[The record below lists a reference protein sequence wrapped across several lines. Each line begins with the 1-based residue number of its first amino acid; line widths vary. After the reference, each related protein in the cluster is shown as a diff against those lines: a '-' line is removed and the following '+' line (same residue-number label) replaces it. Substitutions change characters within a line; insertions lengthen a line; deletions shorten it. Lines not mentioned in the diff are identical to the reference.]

1 MYYFYSVL
9 CNIIR
14 HDCCCCCFWLIIQIM
29 YSPANRVWQTNETV
43 KRSWSDSDQLMMS
56 MSSLRSHVRFSVCV
70 CAKGKARLISCII
83 SACEQ
88 SIAGSRSVK
97 EISCT
102 TACHSTAAL
111 LQTGT
116 STSILTL
123 HRHFLSARY
132 LSGLSFSGEY
142 EQYDR
147 KKYWTERHVTRCGDD
162 GWGSFLFKK
171 LAGRGG
177 HDRVIRCASG
187 MAICL
192 PHKAASRAACRHAC
206 ILIGLIC
213 STIGRC
219 RLIKKCQKS
228 ADKSVDL

>member
-9 CNIIR
+9 CNRIR
-14 HDCCCCCFWLIIQIM
+14 HDCCCCWLIIQIM
-29 YSPANRVWQTNETV
+29 YSLANRVWQTNETV
-43 KRSWSDSDQLMMS
+43 KRSWSDSDQFWRWCLCPHWEVT
-56 MSSLRSHVRFSVCV
+56 RDSVCV
-70 CAKGKARLISCII
+70 CVQKENARLISCII

-177 HDRVIRCASG
+177 HDRVVPVEWQS
-187 MAICL
+187 
-192 PHKAASRAACRHAC
+192 ACRTRQRHV
-206 ILIGLIC
+206 LL
-213 STIGRC
+213 
-219 RLIKKCQKS
+219 
-228 ADKSVDL
+228 ADTAVY